1 MTAATVGIATP
12 IATCWFLL
20 SVLLLLLSLF
30 AEVCDGRGRTDGIDE
45 AVVDESAVGV
55 TRLSCTWPFALI
67 L

>member
-1 MTAATVGIATP
+1 MTAVTAGITTP
-12 IATCWFLL
+12 IATCWLL
-20 SVLLLLLSLF
+20 LNVLLPLLSLF

-45 AVVDESAVGV
+45 AVVDDSAVGV